1 MESLWNELKRRNVV
15 RVGVAYALVAW
26 VALQVIDF
34 ALEVISAPHWILQVI
49 ALLAAI
55 GFPAVLVFAWVYEM
69 TPEGL
74 KRETEV
80 DRSRWKAAQHGTW
93 IAGKTGIL
101 YIGCCSTKHSASTS
115 GLGNC
120 PWCH

>member
-1 MESLWNELKRRNVV
+1 MGSLWNELKRRNVV

-55 GFPAVLVFAWVYEM
+55 GFRP
-69 TPEGL
+69 
-74 KRETEV
+74 
-80 DRSRWKAAQHGTW
+80 RWSLPG
-93 IAGKTGIL
+93 
-101 YIGCCSTKHSASTS
+101 STR
-115 GLGNC
+115 
-120 PWCH
+120 